1 MKKYMSMVFLIILLV
16 SSTDA
21 AQAVVRSKS
30 QVLSYLSGMPSKTGN
45 KVLSGQLRGSI
56 GWPDVGLFDQV
67 AAKSGGKYPAIMS
80 SDWGFWGYKGGYDY
94 TRIVP
99 DLLSHWNN
107 GGLIETCWHVNNPVT
122 NAWNWD
128 DTTPVNLP
136 DVYTPGNPVYDVFK
150 SHMDAVAAGLKMLQD
165 SGAVVLFR
173 PFHEMNGNWFWWGD
187 RDPAQYINLWRYV
200 HDYMTNTKGLTNL
213 IWVYCVNRDLGDE
226 LAYYPGSQYVD
237 IVGIDY
243 YDASGHI
250 YTPPEYANLL
260 TLGKPF
266 ALTEVG
272 QCAPGTTQGCT
283 AKDSR
288 FIIDDIRNNLPQTVY
303 FNVWNDVW
311 ALTNMNNVSQ
321 LFADPWVI
329 TRDEVT
335 IGGSGTMKP
344 TPPKE
349 ILIR

>member
-1 MKKYMSMVFLIILLV
+1 MKKCMSMVFMIVFLF
-16 SSTDA
+16 SSIDTA
-21 AQAVVRSKS
+21 SAVVRSKS
-30 QVLSYLSGMPSKTGN
+30 QVLSYISGLQQKPIE
-45 KVLSGQLRGSI
+45 KVLSGQLIGSI

-67 AAKSGGKYPAIMS
+67 AAISGGKYPAIMS
-80 SDWGFWGYKGGYDY
+80 SDWGFWGYQGGYDY
-94 TRIVP
+94 SRIVP

-128 DTTPVNLP
+128 DTTPVNLA
-136 DVYTPGNPVYDVFK
+136 DVYTPGNPTYNVFK

-187 RDPAQYINLWRYV
+187 KDPAQYINLWRYV

-213 IWVYCVNRDLGDE
+213 IWVYCVNRDMGDE

-266 ALTEVG
+266 AMTEVG

-288 FIIDDIRNNLPQTVY
+288 FIIEDIRNNLPKTLY

-311 ALTNMNNVSQ
+311 ALTNMNNVTE
-321 LFADPWVI
+321 LLADPWVI
-329 TRDEVT
+329 TRDEVAV
-335 IGGSGTMKP
+335 GGTNAIKP
-344 TPPKE
+344 SPPMR
-349 ILIR
+349 IFIR